1 MAESSS
7 VPVTDIKNEFVSC
20 EICMEFYNNKNKSPR
35 QLPCHHS
42 FCCQCLVKIWDNSQE
57 GLTCPN
63 CRKVWP
69 VRESIEATFCQN
81 TVILHLM
88 EYIELTN
95 KAAETLCHDCPN
107 SSTAT
112 VHCFDCQQNMCQLC
126 SAYHSKFP
134 SSKGHKS
141 VDLSE
146 LHNLPTDEYFQQK
159 QFCKI
164 HDNMKV
170 DLYCNDCSVAV
181 CSSCSHVDHKI
192 HDICNLK
199 DVYNETKETLLSQV
213 MDLQTYEDPKRYSEK
228 LTEEI
233 RTLNTTEHNLLRD
246 IDEVSSVI
254 ISKIQDIAARLKG
267 GVMSN
272 AAKQK
277 DQMNEQLE
285 VIKKAERVKQEHLL
299 HCQQA
304 AQFARQEELVTMAVD
319 LNRKTKSLIGIP
331 DLPVLK
337 THIYVDTTIFDDL
350 NKVIENNAILVD
362 TTELIPY
369 IDVKDAT
376 IADNSASLNI
386 TFLPMSVRDGSL
398 QFTPDTRCPYTTSI
412 TVKGQV
418 HYDGRF
424 VFHNRDKGK

>member
-1 MAESSS
+1 
-7 VPVTDIKNEFVSC
+7 
-20 EICMEFYNNKNKSPR
+20 
-35 QLPCHHS
+35 
-42 FCCQCLVKIWDNSQE
+42 
-57 GLTCPN
+57 
-63 CRKVWP
+63 
-69 VRESIEATFCQN
+69 
-81 TVILHLM
+81 M

-126 SAYHSKFP
+126 SVYHNKFP

-159 QFCKI
+159 EFCRI

-170 DLYCNDCSVAV
+170 DLYCNDCTVAV
-181 CSSCSHVDHKI
+181 CSSCSQVDHKI
-192 HDICNLK
+192 HDISNLK

-213 MDLQTYEDPKRYSEK
+213 MDLQTSDDSKRYSEK

-319 LNRKTKSLIGIP
+319 LNRKTKSLIGTP

-337 THIYVDTTIFDDL
+337 THINVDRTIFDDL

-362 TTELIPY
+362 TTEIIHC
-369 IDVKDAT
+369 IDVKDVT
-376 IADNSASLNI
+376 IGTKSSVLKVTSLPNTKNKDKNVLLMEANI
-386 TFLPMSVRDGSL
+386 QSPDGNTDGIKQRLDTMCVLAGSL
-398 QFTPDTRCPYTTSI
+398 QFTPDTRGPHKTSI
-412 TVKGQV
+412 TVNGHDQ
-418 HYDGRF
+418 YNERF
-424 VFHNRDKGK
+424 VFHSRDKGKEKVLVLLCF